1 MRPTNPTMDSND
13 IIKFIC
19 NNGKMVYISFVLFMD
34 VLEDANYILHGIDA
48 ISVSRYQEEFT

>member
-1 MRPTNPTMDSND
+1 
-13 IIKFIC
+13 
-19 NNGKMVYISFVLFMD
+19 MVYISFVLFMD